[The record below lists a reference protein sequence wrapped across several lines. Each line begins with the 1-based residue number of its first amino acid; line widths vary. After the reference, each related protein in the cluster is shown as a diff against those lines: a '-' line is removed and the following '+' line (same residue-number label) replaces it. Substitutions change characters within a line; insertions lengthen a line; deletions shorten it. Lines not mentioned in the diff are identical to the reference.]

1 MPELPEAESIG
12 RALSC
17 ALTGRKIVRVEVF
30 SPKMRTSLLPL
41 LSARLDG
48 RTFTGIR
55 RRGRYLIADLDDG
68 RGILMHFGMSGV
80 VRVESADRPRRKHEH
95 VFFHL
100 DNGQIF
106 RFECPRRFSLLE
118 VCELTSPGRMPP
130 SLAKLGV
137 EPLSA
142 DFNGNYLYRKSRD
155 RHTPVKCFLMDNAV
169 VVGIGNIYTAETLFA
184 AKVRP
189 DREAASLTKKE
200 CGALAENA
208 VAILTQAI
216 SDGGTTIA
224 DFRNVDGSE
233 GKFVQHLQIYGKRGE
248 TCPRCGHK
256 ISVIRQGGRSSF
268 FCPGCQK

>member
-12 RALSC
+12 RALRR
-17 ALTGRKIVRVEVF
+17 ALTGKKIVRVEIF
-30 SPKMRTSLLPL
+30 SEKMRTSLLPL
-41 LSARLDG
+41 LTARLEG

-80 VRVESADRPRRKHEH
+80 VRVESADFPRRKHEH
-95 VFFHL
+95 VFFYL
-100 DNGQIF
+100 DNELAF

-118 VCELTSPGRMPP
+118 VCECNSCDRMP
-130 SLAKLGV
+130 SALAKLGA

-142 DFNGNYLYRKSRD
+142 DFNGGYLYRKSRN
-155 RHTPVKCFLMDNAV
+155 RHTAVKCFLMDNAV
-169 VVGIGNIYTAETLFA
+169 VSGIGNIYAAETLFS

-200 CGALAENA
+200 CASLAQCA
-208 VAILTQAI
+208 VSILNQAI

-233 GKFVQHLQIYGKRGE
+233 GKFVQHLQVYGKKGE
-248 TCPRCGHK
+248 MCPRCGHP

-268 FCPGCQK
+268 FCPECQK